1 MPESNVDNTN
11 NGDNDQT
18 TAKKKKNP
26 RNNGGKYGFDDYSN
40 SLTIEHD
47 VLGAQSGDP
56 CLCCGIGKYYYGED
70 KKLLEFVG
78 NPIVSVTRHKKKVLR
93 CNSCGH
99 EIFSNQKIV
108 KWSAEARS
116 SLTIHKLYGTPLY
129 RIARLQKL
137 FGIPVAPTTLWQ
149 QYKEVHEDCAKFV
162 VAELFRISLEGEIL
176 LTDDTGMRILEIMQ
190 NNKSLPEKEQRA
202 CHTTVMCIKHAQG
215 KIILYVSAN
224 RYCKENWLPLLTKRQ
239 SKNKLLIVSDA
250 SSQSFPTGKE
260 LDKAISAGCLGN
272 HGRRKFADLKDNY
285 PKECSYFLNLI
296 SEIYANEEECKN
308 KTPEQRLAYHQE
320 HSQPKIDAIYQKI
333 TKLFDNKEVE
343 PNSDLGK
350 AMNYWLNHQEKLTAF
365 LRIAGC
371 PLDNNLSEFNLRI
384 IALYRKVSMFFKNLG
399 SAEVNSNMFSL
410 IATCEA
416 NNINSFEYL
425 NWIQKNWKEVQANPA
440 KYVPW
445 NFKIDTEKI
454 AI

>member
-1 MPESNVDNTN
+1 MMVIIKLPL
-11 NGDNDQT
+11 
-18 TAKKKKNP
+18 KKKKKP
-26 RNNGGKYGFDDYSN
+26 RKDGGKYGFDDYAN
-40 SLTIEHD
+40 SQTIEHS
-47 VLGAQSGDP
+47 VVGTQSGDP
-56 CLCCGIGKYYYGED
+56 CLCCGIGKYYYSED
-70 KKLLEFVG
+70 KKLLEFTG

-99 EIFSNQKIV
+99 EMFSNKKIL

-137 FGIPVAPTTLWQ
+137 FGVPVAPTTLWQ
-149 QYKEVHEDCAKFV
+149 QYKDVHENCAKFV
-162 VAELFRISLEGEIL
+162 VAELFRLSPEGEIL
-176 LTDDTGMRILEIMQ
+176 LTDDTNMRILEVMQ
-190 NNKSLPEKEQRA
+190 NNKNLPEKERRA
-202 CHTTVMCIKHAQG
+202 CHTTVMCIQHAQG

-224 RYCKENWLPLLTKRQ
+224 RYCKENWLPLLKKRK

-250 SSQSFPTGKE
+250 SSQSFPTGEE

-272 HGRRKFADLKDNY
+272 HGRRKFADLKNNY
-285 PKECSYFLNLI
+285 PNECSYFLNLI
-296 SEIYANEEECKN
+296 SGIYANEEECKN
-308 KTPEQRLAYHQE
+308 KTPEGRLAYHQK
-320 HSQPKIDAIYQKI
+320 HSQPKIEAIYKEI

-365 LRIAGC
+365 LRIVGC

-384 IALYRKVSMFFKNLG
+384 IALYRKVSMFFKNLD

-416 NNINSFEYL
+416 NSINSFGYL
-425 NWIQKNWKEVQANPA
+425 NWIQKNWKEVQANPE
-440 KYVPW
+440 KFLPW
-445 NFKIDTEKI
+445 HFKIETEKI
-454 AI
+454 AV